1 MGVTDRLTD
10 RRSDMTTAREATAS
24 KNAKICSKKER
35 NWLVKMFEILS
46 KRLAS
51 LQISDYGGSSQE
63 TVQPRGEKCYDRNI
77 IFSH

>member
-1 MGVTDRLTD
+1 MRNEQIFAILLTIYET
-10 RRSDMTTAREATAS
+10 SL

-63 TVQPRGEKCYDRNI
+63 TVQPRGEKCYLYGI
-77 IFSH
+77 